1 MTLTQPTTKLGI
13 LQNVIHHILHVERR
27 FEEKNKENALLGQR
41 RKVVGGV
48 PNGAG
53 KSDMWMMVETTVK
66 GEGKG

>member
-1 MTLTQPTTKLGI
+1 M
-13 LQNVIHHILHVERR
+13 IHHILHVERR